1 MNDEYYLLREASL
14 LLKHQK
20 KVEAAQLYEKLGEL
34 FAKRTLYQKAL
45 ASYQKALSLSSEPH
59 LYAPIADIYKN
70 LNHAYL
76 AEEALSHVSKK
87 SPPISQ
93 KGKEASF
100 GPPEMASEK
109 IRPPSSNDEIIQA
122 LEKDLGIQ
130 VDPLPTVSPFH
141 LKTPLEELSAESLL
155 ELSIGYKE
163 MGLRPEAIEYLKKA
177 LTITKDPSV
186 ELACTHVLG
195 LCYLESHLYFDCI
208 SLIEKTLQQN
218 LGLPKELRL
227 ELLYS
232 LSRAYEFSGNDGK
245 ALFCL
250 RQIEKEEKFY
260 RDISDRIKKIRG
272 KSAF

>member
-93 KGKEASF
+93 KGKETSF
-100 GPPEMASEK
+100 
-109 IRPPSSNDEIIQA
+109 
-122 LEKDLGIQ
+122 
-130 VDPLPTVSPFH
+130 
-141 LKTPLEELSAESLL
+141 
-155 ELSIGYKE
+155 
-163 MGLRPEAIEYLKKA
+163 
-177 LTITKDPSV
+177 
-186 ELACTHVLG
+186 
-195 LCYLESHLYFDCI
+195 
-208 SLIEKTLQQN
+208 
-218 LGLPKELRL
+218 
-227 ELLYS
+227 
-232 LSRAYEFSGNDGK
+232 
-245 ALFCL
+245 
-250 RQIEKEEKFY
+250 
-260 RDISDRIKKIRG
+260 
-272 KSAF
+272 